1 MQKAMDF
8 TEVKTPQGAVRGVA
22 IHGQG
27 HDVYGFY
34 GVAYAQP
41 PVGKLRWRAAEEK
54 TPWEG
59 VLDCTLPLTR
69 QPSAYQWGNNLLA
82 YFKTL
87 NQSEDCLYLNITT
100 PHISKTQALP
110 VIVWFHGGGLF
121 GGSGSEEVYNLPI
134 LPGKGCVLVTVSTRL
149 GAFGV
154 LSADLLEGTN
164 GNKYAGNFILS
175 DMLEA
180 LRWVKRNIASF
191 GGDPNNVTIAG
202 ESGGSHKVSALL
214 AVPQARG
221 LFQRAIMQ
229 SGIASAVSGEQA
241 LDAGNRL
248 MKQLSVQEA
257 AQARAL
263 PAEVIVRAYNELELA
278 TDFIVDGDYLPQAP
292 LDAIRMQA
300 YWPCDVLLGV
310 NAGEIGNLLSLIGSI
325 PQCVTLLDCL
335 RRDGCSAYVYQ
346 LDQVPSTWRSLG
358 FQCVHSLDIAYL
370 FGEYED
376 THRYYSGGPWE
387 QQFMFHG
394 AGKRLNPEEFIA
406 PEMDAADRLLSDTM
420 MELWISFARDGTPK
434 SKNCVWQP
442 WSEKQEYLHLSTMD
456 GQNPHMRKGF
466 GALNKMR
473 NPGRSMQAP

>member
-22 IHGQG
+22 IHGQE
-27 HDVYGFY
+27 HILYGFY
-34 GVAYAQP
+34 GIPYARP
-41 PVGKLRWRAAEEK
+41 PVGEFRWKVATEK
-54 TPWEG
+54 EPWDG
-59 VLDCTLPLTR
+59 VLDCSLPLSR
-69 QPSAYQWGNNLLA
+69 QPSAYQWGNNLLP

-100 PHISKTQALP
+100 PDISAAQPLP

-121 GGSGSEEVYNLPI
+121 GGSGSEEVYNLPV
-134 LPGKGCVLVTVSTRL
+134 LPEKGCVLITVSTRL
-149 GAFGV
+149 GAFGI
-154 LSADLLEGTN
+154 LSADLLGGPN
-164 GNKYAGNFILS
+164 GNKYAGNFIIS

-202 ESGGSHKVSALL
+202 ESGGAHKVSALL
-214 AVPQARG
+214 AVPQAKG

-229 SGIASAVSGEQA
+229 SGIASAIPWKQA
-241 LDAGNRL
+241 LDTGNRL
-248 MKQLSVQEA
+248 MKYLAVQDA
-257 AQARAL
+257 KQAREL
-263 PAEVIVRAYNELELA
+263 PAEVIVHAYNELGLT
-278 TDFIVDGDYLPQAP
+278 TDFIVDNHYLPHAP
-292 LDAIRMQA
+292 LDAICMHA
-300 YWPCDVLLGV
+300 YQPCDVLMGV

-370 FGEYED
+370 FGEYTD
-376 THRYYSGGPWE
+376 AHRYYCGGPWE

-394 AGKRLNPEEFIA
+394 AGIRLNAEEFIA
-406 PEMDAADRLLSDTM
+406 PEMDSADRLLSDTM
-420 MELWISFARDGTPK
+420 MELWIGFARDGTPK

-442 WSEKQEYLHLSTMD
+442 WSEKQEYLYLSTMD

-466 GALNKMR
+466 GSLNRTR